1 MRIGILCAIP
11 EELRHFSPS
20 SLPAARLGW
29 RDYFQGKHGSHEL
42 TLVESGIGKVNSA
55 VASTVLIQHFNCELL
70 IFSGVAGGLDPSLK
84 IGDLVIAEELWQH
97 DYGTIIDQELIAHR
111 AGTLPMGLPKEN
123 PPFRLDEELKAK
135 IQQAHPDAYFGR
147 ILSGD
152 TFLNCK
158 ETRQQLFEKFQAQ
171 AIEMEGAAIAQVA
184 EQFGVRCMI
193 VRSLSDL
200 AGEESMEDFPT
211 FLKEAAARS
220 YRVVNAILGVL

>member
-20 SLPAARLGW
+20 SPPVARLGG

-55 VASTVLIQHFNCELL
+55 VASTMLIQHFSCELL
-70 IFSGVAGGLDPSLK
+70 IFSGVAGGLDPSLQ

-111 AGTLPMGLPKEN
+111 AGTLPIGLPKEN
-123 PPFRLDEELKAK
+123 PPFRLDEKLKVK
-135 IQQAHPDAYFGR
+135 IQQAYPDAYFGR

-171 AIEMEGAAIAQVA
+171 AIEMEGAAIAQVS
-184 EQFGVRCMI
+184 EQFGIRYII

-200 AGEESMEDFPT
+200 SGEESMEDFPT
-211 FLKEAAARS
+211 FLKDAAARS
-220 YRVVNAILGVL
+220 YKVVNAILRLL

>member
-1 MRIGILCAIP
+1 M
-11 EELRHFSPS
+11 
-20 SLPAARLGW
+20 
-29 RDYFQGKHGSHEL
+29 
-42 TLVESGIGKVNSA
+42 
-55 VASTVLIQHFNCELL
+55 LIQHFSCELL
-70 IFSGVAGGLDPSLK
+70 IFSGVAGGLDPSLQ
-84 IGDLVIAEELWQH
+84 IGDLVIADELWQH

-111 AGTLPMGLPKEN
+111 AGTLPIGLPKEN

-135 IQQAHPDAYFGR
+135 IQQAYPDARFGR

-200 AGEESMEDFPT
+200 SGEMKPE
-211 FLKEAAARS
+211 
-220 YRVVNAILGVL
+220 

>member
-11 EELRHFSPS
+11 EELRHFPMN
-20 SLPAARLGW
+20 SLPAVRLGGKN
-29 RDYFQGKHGSHEL
+29 YFQAKHNPHEL
-42 TLVESGIGKVNSA
+42 VLVESGIGKVNSA
-55 VASTVLIQHFNCELL
+55 VASTILIQHFNCEIL
-70 IFSGVAGGLDPSLK
+70 IFSGVAGGLDPSLQ

-97 DYGTIIDQELIAHR
+97 DYGTIIDRELIAHR
-111 AGTLPMGLPKEN
+111 AGTLPLGIPKKN
-123 PPFRLDEELKAK
+123 LPFRLDGELKTK
-135 IQQAHPDAYFGR
+135 IQQAYPEAHFGR

-171 AIEMEGAAIAQVA
+171 AVEMEGAAIAQVA
-184 EQFGVRCMI
+184 EQFGVCCII

-200 AGEESMEDFPT
+200 SGEESMGDFPT
-211 FLKEAAARS
+211 FLKEAAAKS

>member
-20 SLPAARLGW
+20 SPPVARLGG

-55 VASTVLIQHFNCELL
+55 VASTMLIQHFSCELL
-70 IFSGVAGGLDPSLK
+70 IFSGVAGGLDPSLQ

-97 DYGTIIDQELIAHR
+97 DYGIIIDQELVAHR
-111 AGTLPMGLPKEN
+111 AGTLPIGLPKEN
-123 PPFRLDEELKAK
+123 PPFRLDEKLKVK
-135 IQQAHPDAYFGR
+135 IQQAYPDAYFGR

-171 AIEMEGAAIAQVA
+171 AIEMEGAAIAQVS
-184 EQFGVRCMI
+184 EQFGIRCII

-200 AGEESMEDFPT
+200 SGEESMEDFPT
-211 FLKEAAARS
+211 FLKDAAARS
-220 YRVVNAILGVL
+220 YKVVNAILRLL

>member
-11 EELRHFSPS
+11 EELRHSLLN
-20 SLPAARLGW
+20 SLPAARLGGEII
-29 RDYFQGKHGSHEL
+29 FKGKHGSHEL

-55 VASTVLIQHFNCELL
+55 VASTVLIQHFSCELL
-70 IFSGVAGGLDPSLK
+70 IFSGVAGGLDPSLQ
-84 IGDLVIAEELWQH
+84 IGDLVIAEKLWQH
-97 DYGTIIDQELIAHR
+97 DYGTIIDQKLIAHR
-111 AGTLPMGLPKEN
+111 AGTLPMGIPKEN
-123 PPFRLDEELKAK
+123 PPFRLDEELRPRSSKL
-135 IQQAHPDAYFGR
+135 
-147 ILSGD
+147 ILMLALARSSREIL
-152 TFLNCK
+152 FLNCK

-193 VRSLSDL
+193 VQEFERSFWRREYGRL
-200 AGEESMEDFPT
+200 PH

>member
-20 SLPAARLGW
+20 SPPVARLGG

-55 VASTVLIQHFNCELL
+55 VASTMLIQHFSCELL
-70 IFSGVAGGLDPSLK
+70 IFSGVAGGLDPSLQ

-111 AGTLPMGLPKEN
+111 AGTLPIGLPKEN
-123 PPFRLDEELKAK
+123 PPFRLDEKLKVK
-135 IQQAHPDAYFGR
+135 IQQAYPDAYFGR

-171 AIEMEGAAIAQVA
+171 AIEMEGAAIAQVS
-184 EQFGVRCMI
+184 EQFGIRCII

-200 AGEESMEDFPT
+200 SGEESMEDFPT
-211 FLKEAAARS
+211 FLKDAAARS
-220 YRVVNAILGVL
+220 YKVVNAILRLL